1 MKIKPFA
8 FTFITFCLA
17 AVVGAPAAKAASLT
31 IIASDLN
38 NARGITF
45 DPEGNIY
52 VGETGLG
59 GDGNCQPSPSTGGQ
73 PICAGNTGSVTQIT
87 PDGQQ
92 ERIFNGFESLALQPS
107 QQQGAG
113 PQDLK
118 FDSSG
123 TAYLLTGYAG
133 NPGNRDAE
141 LNALAANVE
150 FPPLQSVIAPLVPP
164 DQVLDTPSLAKLYK
178 ADLNTQELTP
188 IFDFGKYEVLNN
200 PDQGDVVS
208 NPYAMAIK
216 DDTAYVADGGGN
228 TIYSV
233 KLDGSEEVKAIP
245 VPTQTINNPEYPPI
259 SPDLPP
265 GLAPEEGIAPP
276 QLDLQSVPTG
286 ITVGPNGDVFFGEYT
301 GFPYPEGQARI
312 FRLGEN
318 GEPEVYAEGFTH
330 ITDLTFDKEGNLLVL
345 QFSDE
350 AEWKGQDLRFL
361 PGSLIEVAPDG
372 TRTTLVAAGEGLES
386 GTGITVGPD
395 DGIYVTKRGVGT
407 LGEVVRVERT
417 ESVPEPTSVLGVLAF
432 GALGGGAWLKRKRK
446 QLAGEVKT
454 C

>member
-1 MKIKPFA
+1 MKLKPFA

-31 IIASDLN
+31 TIASDLN

-92 ERIFNGFESLALQPS
+92 ERIFNGFDSLALQPS

-150 FPPLQSVIAPLVPP
+150 FPPLQSIIAPLVPP

-245 VPTQTINNPEYPPI
+245 VPTQTVNNPEYPPI

-330 ITDLTFDKEGNLLVL
+330 ITDLTFDKEGNMLVL

-446 QLAGEVKT
+446 QLADEVKT